1 MLHNNDTFTF
11 DTGIYGF
18 FYKILYP
25 IEWLMTYIMTYCHK
39 FLTLIGFHKGPGV
52 AWALSVVML
61 VLVVNLC
68 VLPLFIKQLRSMQ
81 KMQALQPKLMK
92 IQNKYRNKKDPASR
106 EAMSRETMKV
116 YQDNHANPMGSC
128 LPALVQGPVF
138 MTMFYVLSAV
148 PFIARGKR
156 APLGAF
162 NRQVAREFEETTF
175 FGLRISDNFMS
186 AQGAGRIVIVVFIV
200 LMCLAMFYSQF
211 HNVRRNMPRS
221 AMQGQQYKMQQ
232 MMAFIFPV
240 MYIFS
245 GIYFPFAVLIYW
257 LTNNLWNLGRTLF
270 QVRHMPTPGSPAAE
284 SKEERDHRR
293 ENARR
298 KRQGLPSLEE
308 EQLMEAKR
316 LEEEARN
323 NKNVS
328 HQRSQPHRKRRGR

>member
-1 MLHNNDTFTF
+1 MFQNTQTFTF

-25 IEWLMTYIMTYCHK
+25 IEWLMTYIMYFCHE
-39 FLTLIGFHKGPGV
+39 FLTLIGLPDGPGL
-52 AWALSVVML
+52 AWALSVVLL
-61 VLVVNLC
+61 VIVVNIC

-81 KMQALQPKLMK
+81 RMQAIQPKLMK
-92 IQNKYRNKKDPASR
+92 IQNKYKNKNDPASR
-106 EAMSRETMKV
+106 EAMSRETMKL
-116 YQDNHANPMGSC
+116 YQDHHVNPAGSC
-128 LPALVQGPVF
+128 LPMLVQGPVF

-148 PFIARGKR
+148 PFIARGVRK
-156 APLGAF
+156 PLGAF
-162 NRQVAREFEETTF
+162 NVDVAKEFEDTTF
-175 FGLRISDNFMS
+175 FGLKISDNFTS
-186 AQGAGRIVIVVFIV
+186 AQGAGRIVIVVFII

-211 HNVRRNMPRS
+211 HNVRKNMPRS

-270 QVRHMPTPGSPAAE
+270 QVRHIPTPGSPAAE
-284 SKEERDHRR
+284 EKEERDHRR

-298 KRQGLPSLEE
+298 SHQGLPSLEE
-308 EQLMEAKR
+308 EELIEAKKA
-316 LEEEARN
+316 EEEARK
-323 NKNVS
+323 NKGVS
-328 HQRSQPHRKRRGR
+328 HQRTQPRRKRKGH